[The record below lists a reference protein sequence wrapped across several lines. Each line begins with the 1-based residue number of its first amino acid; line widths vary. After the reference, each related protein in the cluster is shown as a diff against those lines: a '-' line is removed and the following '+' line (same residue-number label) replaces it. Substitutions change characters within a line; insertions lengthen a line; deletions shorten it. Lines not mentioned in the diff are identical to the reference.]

1 MLTNSKKDLA
11 ERKTKGMND
20 FVSEEAQR
28 ALENTVG
35 DSGTSLGAISMGS
48 VAGIGGLIASGQA
61 LNPAV
66 IGGLTALGAKLFQ
79 YQPFMIKRF
88 NKMIA
93 KQDYRSAMEL
103 IEKYGTQSG
112 SGLLGNVGVQ
122 SYQEN

>member
-1 MLTNSKKDLA
+1 MILLVRKLR
-11 ERKTKGMND
+11 ER
-20 FVSEEAQR
+20 
-28 ALENTVG
+28 LENTVG